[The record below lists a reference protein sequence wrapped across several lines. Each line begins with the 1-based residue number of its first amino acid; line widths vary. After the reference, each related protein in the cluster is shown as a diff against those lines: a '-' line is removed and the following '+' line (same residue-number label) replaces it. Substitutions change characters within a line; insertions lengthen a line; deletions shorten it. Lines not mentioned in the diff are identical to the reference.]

1 VVIAAEDRKA
11 IKLAKQAIK
20 CDIEELPPI
29 LTIDEAVRQQS
40 YIGPTRRIKRG
51 DIDAGFKEADHV
63 IEGVWYNLGQD
74 HFYLESQ
81 AAIVYPGEY
90 DQLVVHS
97 STQNPT
103 EVQEVIAHV
112 LGLGANQVVC
122 ITKRMGGG
130 FGGKECQ
137 ATHPAAMAALVAH
150 KTKRPARIVYNKD
163 DDMQVTGKRHP
174 FKNLY
179 KVGFKKDGRVTAL
192 KCDLY
197 SDGGAAADLSTAVM
211 GRAMCHIDNAYY
223 LPNADIHGTICRT
236 HFPPNTAFRGFGGPQ
251 GIATIESIMEEIA
264 IFLKKDAMEVRKVN
278 LYGSGERN
286 VTPYGQVLFQNT
298 LPEIFEG
305 LSASADY
312 DARRKEID
320 KFNASSK
327 THLKGLACTA
337 VKFGI
342 SFNTKFLNQASA
354 LVNIYTDGTIQVS
367 TGATEMGQG
376 VNTNIKQ
383 IVADEFGLDAD
394 WVIVMATSTEKN
406 NNSSATAASSATD
419 LNGSAA
425 ADACRKIRERMTQ
438 IAARFIAKQFDDI
451 EQSVE
456 SVIYENGE
464 IYDRRRPSFKIA
476 WKDLVKRCYLQRVS
490 LGERGFYA
498 TAGIDFTWESGPEKT
513 AAGHPFLYF
522 TMGAAVAEVLIDR
535 FTGDLSIPRV
545 DILMDIGKPINP
557 GIARGQLTGAFI
569 QGMGWCTTEELR
581 YAEDG
586 ELLSHSPTTYKI
598 PNIQDTPPIFNVS
611 TLDVENPVNIKG
623 SKAVGEPPLCLGLA
637 VWNAV
642 KNALSYAAEGSIPQ
656 LNLPATNEE
665 ILKHL
670 TSYKKP
676 FKTKPSKP
684 LAVAP

>member
-1 VVIAAEDRKA
+1 
-11 IKLAKQAIK
+11 
-20 CDIEELPPI
+20 
-29 LTIDEAVRQQS
+29 
-40 YIGPTRRIKRG
+40 
-51 DIDAGFKEADHV
+51 
-63 IEGVWYNLGQD
+63 
-74 HFYLESQ
+74 
-81 AAIVYPGEY
+81 
-90 DQLVVHS
+90 
-97 STQNPT
+97 
-103 EVQEVIAHV
+103 
-112 LGLGANQVVC
+112 
-122 ITKRMGGG
+122 
-130 FGGKECQ
+130 
-137 ATHPAAMAALVAH
+137 
-150 KTKRPARIVYNKD
+150 
-163 DDMQVTGKRHP
+163 
-174 FKNLY
+174 
-179 KVGFKKDGRVTAL
+179 
-192 KCDLY
+192 
-197 SDGGAAADLSTAVM
+197 
-211 GRAMCHIDNAYY
+211 MCHIDNAYY